1 LTTPNGLLVFN
12 VGSSSLKAELFV
24 PDEGWRSSA
33 RVVLEEVG
41 TEHSV
46 VRISGQEPEPVSGV
60 ANHEAAAEL
69 VLERLCGRIPGGVR
83 SIAATAHRVVHGG
96 DEFFAPVVVTDA
108 VLTRLSSLNELA
120 PLHNPPALAV
130 MRAIRTRLPGV
141 PMAAVFDTAFFRD
154 LPEHARVY
162 AIPHDWRRSYG
173 IRRYGFHGIAHAYLH
188 SRHRAL
194 TRRRTVP
201 TRVVTLQLGQ
211 GCSAAALLD
220 GRAVETSMGYT
231 PLEGLVMGTR
241 PGDLDAGVLLRLMR
255 CGVGVDALEQ
265 ALNRE
270 SGLLGLSQSSSD
282 MRELVEREAAG
293 DPQAALALDV
303 FCHRVRKYIGAYAAI
318 LGGLEA
324 VLFGGGI
331 GENAPAIRAR
341 ICAGLEWLGL
351 DLDPNANAAC
361 VGAELSISAAASA
374 VEVYVIRVH
383 EEEAIA
389 RAAHAR
395 LADAQS

>member
-1 LTTPNGLLVFN
+1 
-12 VGSSSLKAELFV
+12 
-24 PDEGWRSSA
+24 
-33 RVVLEEVG
+33 
-41 TEHSV
+41 
-46 VRISGQEPEPVSGV
+46 
-60 ANHEAAAEL
+60 
-69 VLERLCGRIPGGVR
+69 
-83 SIAATAHRVVHGG
+83 
-96 DEFFAPVVVTDA
+96 
-108 VLTRLSSLNELA
+108 
-120 PLHNPPALAV
+120 
-130 MRAIRTRLPGV
+130 
-141 PMAAVFDTAFFRD
+141 MAAVFDTAFFRD

-220 GRAVETSMGYT
+220 GRAVESSMGYT

-241 PGDLDAGVLLRLMR
+241 PGDLDPGVLLRLMR
-255 CGVGVDALEQ
+255 GGLDADALER

-270 SGLLGLSQSSSD
+270 SGLLGLSHSSSD
-282 MRELVEREAAG
+282 MRDLLEREAAG
-293 DPQAALALDV
+293 DPRAALALGV
-303 FCHRVRKYIGAYAAI
+303 FCHRVRKYIGAYAVV
-318 LGGLEA
+318 LGGLDA

-331 GENAPAIRAR
+331 GENAPVIRAR
-341 ICAGLEWLGL
+341 ICAGLEWLGV
-351 DLDPNANAAC
+351 DLDPNANAAG
-361 VGAELSISAAASA
+361 VGAELEISAATSA
-374 VEVYVIRVH
+374 VEVYVIRVR